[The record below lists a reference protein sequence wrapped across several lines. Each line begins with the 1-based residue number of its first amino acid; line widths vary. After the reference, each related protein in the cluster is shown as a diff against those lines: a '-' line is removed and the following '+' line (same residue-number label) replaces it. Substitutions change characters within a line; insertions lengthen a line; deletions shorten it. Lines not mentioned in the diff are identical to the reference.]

1 MGAHVIVHIW
11 RSKDNLWELT
21 LSFTVWVLGIE
32 PMSSGVTAGPLPTE
46 PSPGPASAAI
56 I

>member
-1 MGAHVIVHIW
+1 VHMYMHIW

-32 PMSSGVTAGPLPTE
+32 PMSSGVAAGPLSTE
-46 PSPGPASAAI
+46 LSPGPASTAI